1 MIHVGRV
8 LRIRGFVLVMVA
20 LQPLMTGHAAAVDA
34 PAGVIQVAGTV
45 LSNGMQVVVI
55 PDHRV
60 PVVTQLI
67 MYKVGAADD
76 PPQKSG
82 IAHFLEHLMFKA
94 TKQHPAGEFNA
105 KIAEVGGRQNAF
117 TSSDYTGYLQVV
129 TPEALSTM
137 MEFEADR
144 MRNLVLSDAVIM
156 PERNVILEER
166 RSEVEADPEALL
178 DEKTQATLYQN
189 HPYRVPVIGWMHE
202 MEQLDRGDAMA
213 FYDRYY
219 APNNAILVVAGDV
232 DLDAVLDLAMETY
245 GSIPRRE
252 LPPRVRPQE
261 PEQNTKRT
269 VALTDP
275 RVTVPSF
282 QKSWVAASYRTAEAG
297 EIEALELLAET
308 LGRGPRSRF
317 YQELVVKRGIASSVD
332 VEFDGDSLDASSF
345 TVSALPRGDAKIET
359 VEDAI
364 DAEIRKIAEAGV
376 TDVELESAKNRLV
389 RSSTFARDSQTG
401 MAVIYGRA
409 LATGRTVQDVLNW
422 PERVRAVT
430 PKEVQAVA
438 IKYLKSERS
447 VAGYLLPP
455 EDASSG
461 VEK

>member
-8 LRIRGFVLVMVA
+8 SRIRGFVLVMVA

-34 PAGVIQVAGTV
+34 PSGGTEV
-45 LSNGMQVVVI
+45 ENFMLSNGMQVVVI

-76 PPQKSG
+76 PPRKSG

-94 TKQHPAGEFNA
+94 TKQHPAGEFKA
-105 KIAEVGGRQNAF
+105 KIAEVGGEQNAF
-117 TSSDYTGYLQVV
+117 TSRDFTGYYQVV
-129 TPEALSTM
+129 TPEALSTV

-156 PERNVILEER
+156 SERNVILEER
-166 RSEVEADPEALL
+166 RSRVEASPKALL
-178 DEKTQATLYQN
+178 DEEIGATQYQN

-202 MEQLDRGDAMA
+202 MEQLDRGNAMA

-219 APNNAILVVAGDV
+219 TPNNAILVVAGDV
-232 DLDAVLDLAMETY
+232 DIAAVGELAEETY
-245 GSIPRRE
+245 GTIPRRE

-282 QKSWVAASYRTAEAG
+282 QKSWLTVSYRTAEAG
-297 EIEALELLAET
+297 EIEALKLLAET
-308 LGRGPRSRF
+308 LGGGPRSRF
-317 YQELVVKRGIASSVD
+317 YQELVVKRGIASSVRAN
-332 VEFDGDSLDASSF
+332 FGDPLDASSF

-389 RSSTFARDSQTG
+389 RSWTFARDSQMG
-401 MAVIYGRA
+401 MAALYGTA
-409 LATGRTVQDVLNW
+409 LATGRTVQDVQNW

-461 VEK
+461 D